1 MLSNTSVIRN
11 VIEREIQRFDTMYA
25 RRAFVHWYIGEGLEK
40 NEMPCAPQEVECL
53 VYDYKEVREDLLD
66 PDDDEDL

>member
-11 VIEREIQRFDTMYA
+11 VIKREINKWDKMYA

-40 NEMPCAPQEVECL
+40 NEMPCAV
-53 VYDYKEVREDLLD
+53 
-66 PDDDEDL
+66 